1 MDVSRGLSMA
11 TKRLCRLTTSSF
23 LAPFLTRASTPCIA
37 TAARGFSSAPVLSAV
52 GGSRPLSDKEK
63 AAREKIK
70 RRRKKHRAYKQYN
83 LKDIEQFTLCEAMR
97 YIKAF
102 EIGREPDSPK
112 YDIHIKLRTK
122 KDGPVVRNAI
132 RLPYPVKTDIKIAV
146 ICPPDSTAAQRAR
159 EAGAHIIG
167 EEEVFERIKA
177 GKIDFDRC
185 IAVPESLQKMNKEG
199 IPRILGPRGLMP
211 NVKMGSVV
219 SNPGPAVRN
228 MMGGSTYRERQG
240 VVRMAVGRL
249 SFTPE
254 QLRDNVKAYVNAV
267 KKDAAALSDQIVKEI
282 YEVVLSSTNSP
293 GFSLNGDFYRPAP
306 GAATPQQL
314 AVV

>member
-11 TKRLCRLTTSSF
+11 TTRLCRLTTSSF
-23 LAPFLTRASTPCIA
+23 LAPFVTRASTPCIA
-37 TAARGFSSAPVLSAV
+37 AAARCFSSAPTLFAA

-83 LKDIEQFTLCEAMR
+83 LKDMEQFTLCEAMR

-102 EIGREPDSPK
+102 EVGREPDSPK

-122 KDGPVVRNAI
+122 KDGPVVRNSI
-132 RLPYPVKTDIKIAV
+132 RLPYPVKTDIKVAV
-146 ICPPDSTAAQRAR
+146 ICPPNSTAAQRAR
-159 EAGAHIIG
+159 EAGAHLIG
-167 EEEVFERIKA
+167 EEELFERIKA

-211 NVKMGSVV
+211 SVKMGSVV
-219 SNPGPAVRN
+219 TNPGPAVRN

-267 KKDAAALSDQIVKEI
+267 KKDSAALSDQIVKEI

-293 GFSLNGDFYRPAP
+293 GFSLTGDFYKPAP

-314 AVV
+314 AVI

>member
-1 MDVSRGLSMA
+1 MELSRSLSRA
-11 TKRLCRLTTSSF
+11 TRSLCRLTTSSF
-23 LAPFLTRASTPCIA
+23 LAPLLTRTTAPCISIA
-37 TAARGFSSAPVLSAV
+37 TRSFSSAPALSAT
-52 GGSRPLSDKEK
+52 GGPRQLTDKDR
-63 AAREKIK
+63 AAREKVK
-70 RRRKKHRAYKQYN
+70 RRRKKHRAYKQHN
-83 LKDIEQFTLCEAMR
+83 LKDMQQFTLCEAMR

-102 EIGREPDSPK
+102 ELGQNPDTPK
-112 YDIHIKLRTK
+112 YDIHVKLRTK
-122 KDGPVVRNAI
+122 KDGPIVRNNV
-132 RLPYPVKTDIKIAV
+132 RLPYPVKTDIKIV
-146 ICPPDSTAAQRAR
+146 VVCPPDSNAAKAARA
-159 EAGAHIIG
+159 AGAHLVG
-167 EEEVFERIKA
+167 EEEVFERVKS
-177 GKIDFDRC
+177 GKIDFDRV

-219 SNPGPAVRN
+219 TNPGPAVRN

-254 QLRDNVKAYVNAV
+254 MLRDNVKAYVTAV
-267 KKDAAALSDQIVKEI
+267 KKDAAALSDQIAKEV

-293 GFSLNGDFYRPAP
+293 GFSLNGDFYRPGP
-306 GAATPQQL
+306 GNATPQQL

>member
-1 MDVSRGLSMA
+1 MFP
-11 TKRLCRLTTSSF
+11 TYH
-23 LAPFLTRASTPCIA
+23 
-37 TAARGFSSAPVLSAV
+37 
-52 GGSRPLSDKEK
+52 RPSIDLPP
-63 AAREKIK
+63 
-70 RRRKKHRAYKQYN
+70 
-83 LKDIEQFTLCEAMR
+83 R

-102 EIGREPDSPK
+102 ELGKPPEVPK

-122 KDGPVVRNAI
+122 KDGPVVRNNV
-132 RLPYPVKTDIKIAV
+132 RLPYPVKTDIKVAV
-146 ICPPDSTAAQRAR
+146 VCPVDSAAAKAARA
-159 EAGAHIIG
+159 AGAYMVG
-167 EEEVFERIKA
+167 EDEIFARIKD
-177 GKIDFDRC
+177 GKIDFDRV
-185 IAVPESLQKMNKEG
+185 IAVPESLVNMGKEG

-219 SNPGPAVRN
+219 TNPGPAVRE

-254 QLRDNVKAYVNAV
+254 MLRDNVKAYVSAV
-267 KKDAAALSDQIVKEI
+267 KKDAAALTDQITKEV

-293 GFSLNGDFYRPAP
+293 GFSLNGDFYRPES
-306 GAATPQQL
+306 GHATPQQL